1 MFHHVC
7 RNLKLIF
14 FEKKTIRKN
23 SLLASMSALDDV
35 RDRLNTSE
43 ESYYS
48 SIELKRPKSTTNVDL
63 TSTFKYQKGLWF
75 FCRRESGVFFS
86 MSLKKW

>member
-1 MFHHVC
+1 
-7 RNLKLIF
+7 LK
-14 FEKKTIRKN
+14 KKTTRKN
-23 SLLASMSALDDV
+23 SLLASISASDDV

-48 SIELKRPKSTTNVDL
+48 SIELKRPKSTTNVDV

-75 FCRRESGVFFS
+75 FCRRESGIFFLYR
-86 MSLKKW
+86 LKW